1 MLNAKIFKIMTNEY
15 LERIAQDEGLQE
27 DFIITFSE
35 EFATD
40 DEPARKK
47 FSRLYEAYKE
57 HHDIVNDILMTL
69 CGWTMESLAE
79 KTFE

>member
-1 MLNAKIFKIMTNEY
+1 MANEL
-15 LERIAQDEGLQE
+15 LERIAQDEDLQE
-27 DFIITFSE
+27 DFLITFSD
-35 EFATD
+35 EFASD

-47 FSRLYEAYKE
+47 FRWLYEAYKKDPE
-57 HHDIVNDILMTL
+57 TVNDILMTL